1 MAVETKM
8 NDNVF
13 LQKYSEADPEGR
25 LKIMMGNY
33 AVFPKMIRRIEKKVI
48 YKITVEREYM
58 RSHCRSELGVRIQTS
73 GKSDPT
79 ADEAIINVSLEE
91 ALKTGEYDPGLISGF
106 ENADKYEAAM
116 RTIKIMRLDYELLAE
131 IIDDLR
137 EKDSRV
143 IKQYLIEGKL
153 FKEIADSEGR
163 TYDAI
168 KKRIEKIRTEIRDQI
183 VDCLEMNCRE
193 RIR

>member
-1 MAVETKM
+1 MAVET
-8 NDNVF
+8 NDNV
-13 LQKYSEADPEGR
+13 LLRSYSEADPEGR

-33 AVFPKMIRRIEKKVI
+33 AVFPKMIRRVEKKVF

-58 RSHCRSELGVRIQTS
+58 KSHNRVELGVRVQTS
-73 GKSDPT
+73 QIPDPT
-79 ADEAIINVSLEE
+79 VDEALDHVTLEDAIRTGKYDYSLVRGLDNADEYTAAI
-91 ALKTGEYDPGLISGF
+91 
-106 ENADKYEAAM
+106 
-116 RTIKIMRLDYELLAE
+116 RTINAMRLDYELLTE

-143 IKQYLIEGKL
+143 IKQYLVEGKL

-168 KKRIEKIRTEIRDQI
+168 KKRIENIRAEIRDQI
-183 VDCLEMNCRE
+183 IDCLEMNCRC
-193 RIR
+193 IG

>member
-1 MAVETKM
+1 MAVET
-8 NDNVF
+8 NDNV
-13 LQKYSEADPEGR
+13 LLRSYSEADPEGR

-33 AVFPKMIRRIEKKVI
+33 AVFPKMIRRVEKKVF

-58 RSHCRSELGVRIQTS
+58 KSHNRVELGVRVQTS
-73 GKSDPT
+73 QMPDPT
-79 ADEAIINVSLEE
+79 AKE
-91 ALKTGEYDPGLISGF
+91 ALDHVILEDAIRTGKYDHSIVRGLD
-106 ENADKYEAAM
+106 NADEYESAI
-116 RTIKIMRLDYELLAE
+116 RTINAMRLDYELLTE

-143 IKQYLIEGKL
+143 IKQYLVEGKL

-168 KKRIEKIRTEIRDQI
+168 KKRIEKIRAEIRDQML
-183 VDCLEMNCRE
+183 DCLEMNCRYVG
-193 RIR
+193 

>member
-1 MAVETKM
+1 MAVKTKM

-48 YKITVEREYM
+48 YKIRIERDYV
-58 RSHCRSELGVRIQTS
+58 RSHHRGELGVRIQSS

-79 ADEAIINVSLEE
+79 ANEAIINVSLEE
-91 ALKTGEYDPGLISGF
+91 ALKTGEYDPGLIRGL
-106 ENADKYEAAM
+106 ENADEYETAI
-116 RTIKIMRLDYELLAE
+116 RTINVMRLDYELLTE

-143 IKQYLIEGKL
+143 IKQYLLEGKL

-168 KKRIEKIRTEIRDQI
+168 KKRIEKIRAEIRDHML
-183 VDCLEMNCRE
+183 DCLEMSCRGCA
-193 RIR
+193 